1 MDVPWYL
8 QHLELPADADQ
19 RAIKQAYARQL
30 KRLDPA
36 TDIEGFTR
44 LRQAYEAALRA
55 LDGAPV
61 AAPATPSHPPT
72 STSASASGAS
82 AAPLNP
88 VVTEARQALA
98 RLQQALSSGTPPTA
112 ALTDVLAG
120 VRKGHLQLPAI
131 FECLL
136 IDALASGALDAPL
149 EVFNTAREAF
159 DWMDVTRL
167 AQLGPRGQWL
177 QQVMHEQRHWA
188 QATAP
193 CQGAGW
199 FERLIR
205 GDRSP
210 PDPDMAAQ
218 WPFVLQALRLFP
230 NLIPLRAGRPML
242 EAWQQ
247 AFAALPELQRGL
259 AEGRASAGFAP
270 ASPAAYRRTRPR
282 QRSRQGAPFGA
293 LAVGIF
299 FALRM
304 LLDLVGSHSSPTAS
318 IWTPPPQQVSEQT
331 AGAPRPVSLLVS
343 APPATVDGPDCQR
356 VESRVHRQGWTPPAS
371 DDEKRRLGHY
381 IRQCVQLGYWPHWRM
396 ADPRLASLGVV
407 L

>member
-8 QHLELPADADQ
+8 QHLGLPADADQ

-30 KRLDPA
+30 KRLDTA
-36 TDIEGFTR
+36 NDIEGFTR

-55 LDGAPV
+55 LEGEPV
-61 AAPATPSHPPT
+61 AAPAAPSHPPT
-72 STSASASGAS
+72 GTAASASGAP
-82 AAPLNP
+82 AAPLENP
-88 VVTEARQALA
+88 IITQARQALA
-98 RLQQALSSGTPPTA
+98 RLQQALSSGTLPTA
-112 ALTDVLAG
+112 ALTDVLAA
-120 VRKGHLQLPAI
+120 VRQGHLQLPAI

-149 EVFNTAREAF
+149 EVFNAAREAF
-159 DWMDVTRL
+159 DWLDVTRL

-177 QQVMHEQRHWA
+177 QQVMHEQRHWE

-230 NLIPLRAGRPML
+230 NLIPLRTGRPML

-259 AEGRASAGFAP
+259 AEERASAVP
-270 ASPAAYRRTRPR
+270 ASPAAYRRAQPR
-282 QRSRQGAPFGA
+282 QRSRQGFPGWAFGV
-293 LAVGIF
+293 AVF

-304 LLDLVGSHSSPTAS
+304 LLDLVGSHSSQIAS
-318 IWTPPPQQVSEQT
+318 IWSPPPHQIAEQT
-331 AGAPRPVSLLVS
+331 ANVPPPVSLLVS

-356 VESRVHRQGWTPPAS
+356 VESRVHGQGWTPPAS

>member
-8 QHLELPADADQ
+8 QHLGLPADADQ

-30 KRLDPA
+30 KRLDTA
-36 TDIEGFTR
+36 NDIEGFTR

-55 LDGAPV
+55 LEGEPV
-61 AAPATPSHPPT
+61 AAPAAPSHPPT
-72 STSASASGAS
+72 GTAASASGAP
-82 AAPLNP
+82 AAPLENP
-88 VVTEARQALA
+88 IVTQARQALA
-98 RLQQALSSGTPPTA
+98 RLQQALSSGTLPTA
-112 ALTDVLAG
+112 ALTDVLAA
-120 VRKGHLQLPAI
+120 VRQGHLQLPAI

-149 EVFNTAREAF
+149 EVFNAAREAF
-159 DWMDVTRL
+159 DWLDVTRL

-177 QQVMHEQRHWA
+177 QQVMHEQRHWE

-259 AEGRASAGFAP
+259 AEERASAVP
-270 ASPAAYRRTRPR
+270 ASPAAYRRAQPR
-282 QRSRQGAPFGA
+282 QRSRQGFPGWAFGV
-293 LAVGIF
+293 AVF

-304 LLDLVGSHSSPTAS
+304 LLDLVGSHSSQIAS
-318 IWTPPPQQVSEQT
+318 IWSPPPHQIAEQT
-331 AGAPRPVSLLVS
+331 ADVPRPVSLLVS

-356 VESRVHRQGWTPPAS
+356 VESRVHGQGWTPPAS